1 MRIYTNMLAHFMM
14 NLEFLQL
21 DEEYEETMQ
30 FYRKQKADK
39 IEQIGKL
46 EDVFHCITNYG
57 EKNALIERL
66 EKGVEYYDKML
77 DLLHKL
83 RQKSENSPDGTIDF
97 ETSLHREEEYVSDNE
112 YSKKPMDMLRSEFK
126 QIYSSRPLIENMK
139 DLLELFFEQN
149 KSLGYIS
156 LEQITQMLYD
166 TETPEEFKT
175 AKNSIAAQLRRGA
188 DEGRWQKIGRGNFAS
203 NNYNNPEAVT
213 SSSDR
218 KSETSQDYSN
228 DVKF

>member
-1 MRIYTNMLAHFMM
+1 MLAHFIM

-21 DEEYEETMQ
+21 DKEYEKTMQ
-30 FYRKQKADK
+30 FYQKQKANK

-46 EDVFHCITNYG
+46 KDVFHCITNYG

-77 DLLHKL
+77 NLLHKL
-83 RQKSENSPDGTIDF
+83 RQKSEDSPDETIDF
-97 ETSLHREEEYVSDNE
+97 ETSLHREEYVSDNE

-126 QIYSSRPLIENMK
+126 QIYSSRPQIENMK

-166 TETPEEFKT
+166 TENDEEFKT
-175 AKNSIAAQLRRGA
+175 AKNSIAVQLRRGA

-203 NNYNNPEAVT
+203 NNYNNPEAIP
-213 SSSDR
+213 SSSDS
-218 KSETSQDYSN
+218 KTEISQDYSN
-228 DVKF
+228 DVKFQ